1 MAANTGTGSTP
12 QRAFRSPD
20 DLWLP
25 GLEAAAERGESL
37 SAVLN
42 RAIADYIGV
51 PVPAEY
57 AAPTQ
62 APAAAK

>member
-1 MAANTGTGSTP
+1 MAATTGTGSTP

-20 DLWLP
+20 ELWLP
-25 GLEAAAERGESL
+25 GLEAAAARGESL

-51 PVPAEY
+51 AVPDAY
-57 AAPTQ
+57 AAPVE
-62 APAAAK
+62 ASA